1 MPGRYWARAKNTV
14 TYLRALLT
22 AFLTDSYRVGRHV
35 SVLAL
40 TSLWILMQVHGLEY
54 AHFYESLYAVVR
66 RATFHA
72 RHRARVL
79 RLLMRC
85 LGSPYVPANVVA
97 A

>member
-1 MPGRYWARAKNTV
+1 M
-14 TYLRALLT
+14 
-22 AFLTDSYRVGRHV
+22 

-54 AHFYESLYAVVR
+54 AGFYESLYRVVR

-79 RLLMRC
+79 RLLMGC
-85 LGSPYVPANVVA
+85 LGSPYVPAAGAKPGNA
-97 A
+97 ATAATPPAKHAPVQDG